1 MESKARIFASNHDL
15 DEYWESFGH
24 YIEGR
29 LVELVKRQEMY
40 CQDMSFDQLQEMLRL
55 EIPRGFKE
63 DAEKAIHIDLINDT
77 VAVYTGDDPYGDVFL
92 EIDETANAFSTFKA
106 LVELTNGHKLYV
118 KLEFNIPE

>member
-1 MESKARIFASNHDL
+1 MESKARIIASNHDL

-63 DAEKAIHIDLINDT
+63 DGEKAIYIDLIDHT
-77 VAVYTGDDPYGDVFL
+77 VAVYTGDDPDVL
-92 EIDETANAFSTFKA
+92 HIDETANAFSTFKA
-106 LVELTNGHKLYV
+106 LVELTNGHRLYV

>member
-1 MESKARIFASNHDL
+1 MESKARIIASNHDL

-63 DAEKAIHIDLINDT
+63 DVEKAIHIDLIHDT
-77 VAVYTGDDPYGDVFL
+77 VLVYHGDDPYVLD
-92 EIDETANAFSTFKA
+92 IDETANAFSTFKA
-106 LVELTNGHKLYV
+106 LVELTNGSRLYV
-118 KLEFNIPE
+118 KLEFNIQE